1 MIRVVL
7 CSLALFVGSV
17 SIGASSTVSAAEV
30 VHYELKEWKAKH
42 IHDVKKVETIEK
54 TFKQLKVETKRAQH
68 NGHIDLQYRC
78 PKKMML
84 PVKSHE
90 EAMKWEKWFKEYGFK
105 VYHTH

>member
-1 MIRVVL
+1 MIRAL
-7 CSLALFVGSV
+7 LFTLAFSVGS
-17 SIGASSTVSAAEV
+17 SIFASSTVATAAEV
-30 VHYELKEWKAKH
+30 VHYQLKEWKAKH
-42 IHDVKKVETIEK
+42 IHDIKKVETIEK
-54 TFKQLKVETKRAQH
+54 TFKQLKVETKRADH
-68 NGHIDLQYRC
+68 NGHVDLKYRC